1 MDLRAIVLRGGRPVQ
16 GSFMTG
22 AFAAYAPSSR
32 EVEPCDVPEEE

>member
-1 MDLRAIVLRGGRPVQ
+1 MSNNKVVQ

-32 EVEPCDVPEEE
+32 EVEPCNVPDDDS

>member
-1 MDLRAIVLRGGRPVQ
+1 MQ